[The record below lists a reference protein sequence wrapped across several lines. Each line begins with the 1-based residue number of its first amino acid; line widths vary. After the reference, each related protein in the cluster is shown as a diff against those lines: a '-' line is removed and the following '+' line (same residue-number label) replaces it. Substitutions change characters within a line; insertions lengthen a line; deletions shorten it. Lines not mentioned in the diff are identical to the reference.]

1 MTNLQINP
9 GTLISSILL
18 LISFITFVI
27 AYNKAIKNRVDKS
40 DLTDLK
46 SYVDQQDRSLHH
58 RVDEVN
64 SSVKDWKDEVNRKL
78 DLILHRLLN
87 GNEK

>member
-1 MTNLQINP
+1 MTNLQISP
-9 GTLISSILL
+9 AALINVILL
-18 LISFITFVI
+18 IISIVTFVI

-58 RVDEVN
+58 RVDETN
-64 SSVKDWKDEVNRKL
+64 SRIDSAIERVEKKL
-78 DLILHRLLN
+78 DLILTKLI
-87 GNEK
+87 K